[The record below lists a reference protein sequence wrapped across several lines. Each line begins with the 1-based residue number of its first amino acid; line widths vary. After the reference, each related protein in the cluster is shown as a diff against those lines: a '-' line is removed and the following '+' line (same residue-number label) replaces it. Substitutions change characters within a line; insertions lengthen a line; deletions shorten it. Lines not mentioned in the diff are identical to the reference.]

1 MERSLISQILGWSWE
16 RIKTKKKKTGLKQLI
31 KSRIKAEIFL
41 DTEHERRRLV
51 DSNFDPNLFKFS
63 RVI

>member
-16 RIKTKKKKTGLKQLI
+16 GMKTKKKTGLKQLI

-41 DTEHERRRLV
+41 DTEHERRRLL
-51 DSNFDPNLFKFS
+51 DSNLDPNLFKFS